1 MSGEERAMSAWRRV
15 IGVVAGAALLAGGLA
30 APGLGLA
37 QSQPKLPSPPP
48 TPKTPAAA
56 APAPAAPA
64 TPAPAPGAGVPPS
77 GRDPFSPLVRGQ
89 SDEERQAQELSG
101 LRLVGVLWDAK
112 ARDQIRALVQTPDG
126 LGYYLRLN
134 EEKFGGTVTAIE
146 RDRVQFSVKE
156 QLPGGQVRTRIVE
169 LKLP

>member
-1 MSGEERAMSAWRRV
+1 MSAWRRV
-15 IGVVAGAALLAGGLA
+15 IGVVAGAALLA
-30 APGLGLA
+30 APGLALA

-48 TPKTPAAA
+48 TPKTPAAT
-56 APAPAAPA
+56 APA
-64 TPAPAPGAGVPPS
+64 TAAPAPAPGAGAPPS
-77 GRDPFSPLVRGQ
+77 GRDPFSPLVRPQ
-89 SDEERQAQELSG
+89 SDEERQAQEISG